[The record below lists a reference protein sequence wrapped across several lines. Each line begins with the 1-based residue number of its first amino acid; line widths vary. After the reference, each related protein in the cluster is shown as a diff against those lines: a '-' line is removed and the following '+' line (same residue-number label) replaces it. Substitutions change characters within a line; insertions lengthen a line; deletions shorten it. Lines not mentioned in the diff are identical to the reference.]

1 MVNREHSIALFDQE
15 NQIRDQVAE
24 KNKNILYC

>member
-1 MVNREHSIALFDQE
+1 MVNRENSIVLLDQE